1 VDDDRER
8 FTALYDAYRMRMWAY
23 AASRVGGQAADEVVS
38 KTFMVAWRR
47 FGEMPSAALPWLLG
61 VARNVIRDSV
71 RAQTRRDSLA
81 AELRR
86 WTTEAESDV
95 ADGVVD
101 RIAMLRALAA
111 LSDGDRE
118 VLGVERPLHPLRD
131 DGGELEAGHQP
142 LEGRKVLR
150 AGHRRR
156 VDGGPGAAPSDGSR
170 QAHEDVPAGGPQPRT
185 GENGSRH
192 GEVAQRSRA
201 CPPERQ

>member
-1 VDDDRER
+1 MDDDRER
-8 FTALYDAYRMRMWAY
+8 FTELYDAYRMRVWAY

-38 KTFMVAWRR
+38 ETFIVAWRR
-47 FGEMPSAALPWLLG
+47 FAEMPAAALPWLLG

-118 VLGVERPLHPLRD
+118 VLTLVAWQGLSYREAARVLGCSAASLRVRLH
-131 DGGELEAGHQP
+131 
-142 LEGRKVLR
+142 R
-150 AGHRRR
+150 ARRR
-156 VDGGPGAAPSDGSR
+156 LTAAMSR
-170 QAHEDVPAGGPQPRT
+170 QAQEASQHRT
-185 GENGSRH
+185 ATI
-192 GEVAQRSRA
+192 EVEFS
-201 CPPERQ
+201 

>member
-1 VDDDRER
+1 MDDDRER
-8 FTALYDAYRMRMWAY
+8 FTALYDAYRMRVWAY

-38 KTFMVAWRR
+38 ETFMVAWRR
-47 FGEMPSAALPWLLG
+47 FGEMPSASLPWLLG

-86 WTTEAESDV
+86 WTTEAQSDV

-118 VLGVERPLHPLRD
+118 LLTLVAWQGLSSREAARVLGCSVASLRVRLH
-131 DGGELEAGHQP
+131 
-142 LEGRKVLR
+142 R
-150 AGHRRR
+150 ARRR
-156 VDGGPGAAPSDGSR
+156 LTAAMSR
-170 QAHEDVPAGGPQPRT
+170 QAQEASQHRT
-185 GENGSRH
+185 AI
-192 GEVAQRSRA
+192 EVEFS
-201 CPPERQ
+201 